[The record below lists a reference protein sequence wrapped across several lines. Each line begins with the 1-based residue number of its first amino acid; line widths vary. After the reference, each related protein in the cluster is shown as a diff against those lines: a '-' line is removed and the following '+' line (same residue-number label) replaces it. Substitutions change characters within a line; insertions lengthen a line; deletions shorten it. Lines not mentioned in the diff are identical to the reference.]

1 MQRTSS
7 NHIFCSNLS
16 YTYLMSKQER
26 FQGSSSTNSSPFHTK
41 KNVWHFVSVYLRVSV
56 SLCDYGCN
64 CVHEIDT
71 CFVDINNYNNIGCSK
86 TYFIIIYFRPF
97 IISYSPH
104 LLSVVAIT
112 GTNTICDE
120 NSIER
125 LSGCFKN

>member
-1 MQRTSS
+1 
-7 NHIFCSNLS
+7 
-16 YTYLMSKQER
+16 MSKQER
-26 FQGSSSTNSSPFHTK
+26 FQGNSSSNSFPLSYEKERVTLC
-41 KNVWHFVSVYLRVSV
+41 VYILRVSV